1 MCNSDSFFA
10 APNPSTT
17 EPNLGVDLLIF
28 YDDFLEFQ
36 GCCTFLC
43 DSFMSLSET
52 DMNLDEACI
61 RGVHIFSGQVKR
73 TAETLKDRLKVLLE
87 QSRASG

>member
-1 MCNSDSFFA
+1 MCNSDS
-10 APNPSTT
+10 TT
-17 EPNLGVDLLIF
+17 SSPQIIEPNFGVDLLIF

-43 DSFMSLSET
+43 DTFMSLSET

-73 TAETLKDRLKVLLE
+73 TAEILKDRLKVLLE
-87 QSRASG
+87 QSRASS